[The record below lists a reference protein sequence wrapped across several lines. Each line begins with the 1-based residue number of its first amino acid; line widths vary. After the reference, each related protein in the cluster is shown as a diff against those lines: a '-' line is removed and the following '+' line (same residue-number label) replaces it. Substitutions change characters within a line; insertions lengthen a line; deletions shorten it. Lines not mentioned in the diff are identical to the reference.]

1 MKKFIQI
8 IVILLISITGTKAI
22 YAEDDMIISEKNY
35 TIENLIVTETVY
47 SDHSHLR
54 IIDGENI
61 LEINS
66 NEDFY
71 TLNGEIITYKIEVKE
86 TVFIEEKELELLREN
101 YNNSNG
107 KGDPYVLVSSSTM
120 TYTQSQAI
128 ENFLASALG
137 VALNWVLSLTLAIYQ
152 LIIDWYGVHSVY
164 DEKSVYVQTD
174 TYAYVPVLS
183 AFYHHRFGLDSN
195 YTYIPGTDY
204 VDNNGLKAFLGL

>member
-1 MKKFIQI
+1 
-8 IVILLISITGTKAI
+8 
-22 YAEDDMIISEKNY
+22 
-35 TIENLIVTETVY
+35 
-47 SDHSHLR
+47 
-54 IIDGENI
+54 
-61 LEINS
+61 
-66 NEDFY
+66 
-71 TLNGEIITYKIEVKE
+71 
-86 TVFIEEKELELLREN
+86 
-101 YNNSNG
+101 
-107 KGDPYVLVSSSTM
+107 M